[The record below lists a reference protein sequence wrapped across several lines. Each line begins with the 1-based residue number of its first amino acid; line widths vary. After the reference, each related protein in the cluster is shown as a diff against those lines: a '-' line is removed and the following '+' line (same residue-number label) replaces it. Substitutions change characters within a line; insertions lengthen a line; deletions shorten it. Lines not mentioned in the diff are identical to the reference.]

1 MKLGL
6 QIPECS
12 WPGGP
17 SRLGATF
24 ADIART
30 ADRCGFD
37 SIGVDDH
44 VFQGQYLGPVDSPKP
59 ECYTTLAFLA
69 ANTSRAKL
77 IPTVTAATYRHPGML
92 AKIVTTLDVL
102 SGGRAWLGIGA
113 GYYEAEAGGLGLPFP
128 PAKERLEML
137 EETLQICLQMWRGD
151 EQPYR
156 GKHFQL
162 EQPINSPQSLTR
174 PHPPILIGGSGEKT
188 TLRLVARYADACNL
202 VPTPDLPRKLEVL
215 RAHCV
220 EEGRD
225 YDAIEKTCMFQRL
238 DVGDDG
244 SKVPEVV
251 EQFRRLADVGIQ
263 TVITSVLNVDRIT
276 PLEIIG
282 RDVIPAIASFGTQSR
297 S

>member
-6 QIPECS
+6 QIPECN
-12 WPGGP
+12 WTGGP

-24 ADIART
+24 AEIART
-30 ADRCGFD
+30 ADRSGFD
-37 SIGVDDH
+37 SVSIDDH
-44 VFQGQYLGPVDSPKP
+44 VFQNEYLGLVDSPKP

-69 ANTSRAKL
+69 ASASRAKL
-77 IPTVTAATYRHPGML
+77 IPTVTATTYRHPGML

-102 SGGRAWLGIGA
+102 SGGRAWLRIGA
-113 GYYEAEAGGLGLPFP
+113 GYYEAEARGLGLPFP
-128 PAKERLEML
+128 LAKERLEML

-162 EQPINSPQSLTR
+162 ERPINSPQALTR

-202 VPTPDLPRKLEVL
+202 FPTPDLPHKLEVL
-215 RAHCV
+215 RAHCA

-251 EQFRRLADVGIQ
+251 EQFRRLSDVGMQ